1 MKIFKKILLTLPLL
15 LLLGTISLLSP
26 TNVEAAQ
33 FEFKSYT
40 LPSDQTITEDLYVF
54 TDNIKIDGVVDGDV
68 ILIGNRVQLN
78 GTITGDAYILGA
90 TLNIDSNVYGNIFV
104 FGNNTK
110 IEGLVTDNT
119 YIVSSY
125 LDYQAD
131 THKDVLAI
139 FFDGTLKGSVGDDLR
154 AIGMKPN
161 IQSIIRGD
169 LVLIGEQENL
179 TGTTVTGEIYDSNRL
194 NRIAKSQGVDIEKT
208 SPFNIESPW
217 ENRAWS
223 LTINFLSFLLV
234 GFILIMISPVKTYKI
249 QEKITAS
256 TNEFLKSLAVGFIVF
271 MLLPIPLFILAISI
285 IGTPAAML
293 IAGLL
298 IFLMFFGT
306 VWVETALGREI
317 LTLLKVEEYR
327 PFKSFLAGRV
337 LTILVNIIP
346 IVRGFYNMIL
356 SFVALGA
363 VIRMKG
369 DYYQL
374 ANKQAKE
381 YREKNKKTVKKET
394 TKEVKKKSTK
404 DSKKTTSSKKK

>member
-1 MKIFKKILLTLPLL
+1 MFKKILLTLPLL
-15 LLLGTISLLSP
+15 SLLATISLLTP
-26 TNVEAAQ
+26 TKVDAAK
-33 FEFKSYT
+33 FEFKSYV
-40 LPSDQTITEDLYVF
+40 LNSDQTVDEDLYVVA
-54 TDNIKIDGVVDGDV
+54 DDIKIDGVIDGDV
-68 ILIGNRVQLN
+68 ILVGDSVQLN
-78 GTITGDAYILGA
+78 GTITGDAYILG
-90 TLNIDSNVYGNIFV
+90 TTINIDSNVYGNLFV

-131 THKDVLAI
+131 TQKDALAI
-139 FFDGTLKGSVGDDLR
+139 FLDGTLKGSVGDDLR
-154 AIGMKPN
+154 AIGMRPN

-179 TGTTVTGEIYDSNRL
+179 VETTVSGEIYDSNRL
-194 NRIAKSQGVDIEKT
+194 NRIAQSQGVDTEET
-208 SPFNIESPW
+208 SPLNTEPLW
-217 ENRAWS
+217 RNRTFS
-223 LTINFLSFLLV
+223 LVVNFLSFLLV
-234 GFILIMISPVKTYKI
+234 GFILISISPVKTYKI
-249 QEKITAS
+249 QEKITGS

-317 LTLLKVEEYR
+317 LTLLKIEGYR

-381 YREKNKKTVKKET
+381 YRKKNKKTVKKET

>member
-1 MKIFKKILLTLPLL
+1 
-15 LLLGTISLLSP
+15 
-26 TNVEAAQ
+26 
-33 FEFKSYT
+33 
-40 LPSDQTITEDLYVF
+40 
-54 TDNIKIDGVVDGDV
+54 
-68 ILIGNRVQLN
+68 
-78 GTITGDAYILGA
+78 
-90 TLNIDSNVYGNIFV
+90 VYGNIFV

-131 THKDVLAI
+131 TQKDALAI
-139 FFDGTLKGSVGDDLR
+139 FLDGTLKGSVGDDLR
-154 AIGMKPN
+154 AIGMRPN

-179 TGTTVTGEIYDSNRL
+179 TETTVSGEIYDSNRL
-194 NRIAKSQGVDIEKT
+194 NRIAQSQGVDTEET
-208 SPFNIESPW
+208 SPLNTEPLW
-217 ENRAWS
+217 RNRSFS
-223 LTINFLSFLLV
+223 LVVNFLSFLLV
-234 GFILIMISPVKTYKI
+234 GFILISISPVKTYKI
-249 QEKITAS
+249 QEKITGS

-317 LTLLKVEEYR
+317 LTLLKIEGYR

-381 YREKNKKTVKKET
+381 YRKKNKKTVKKET